1 MHAAFKTVLLVYHHR
16 ITFVRTFNFN
26 DTHTEHHIILNLIM
40 MHFSIVSFHHYAFE
54 ENVK

>member
-26 DTHTEHHIILNLIM
+26 DTHTEHHIVLNLIM